1 MASPLLVTSEGFRK
15 KILVKNL
22 TPYNKSPRKIVP
34 PVDYPANISDL
45 AVKDS
50 PDDLI
55 DTPIFAK
62 ELYTKNQYGAEGGY
76 KQVPDPGALL
86 NTKSNEGEYGPGQQ
100 DAHILDQS
108 EIAAQKG
115 FGSISPAWKPLN
127 AYSNG
132 TTLIDSAEAFSKLDI
147 VYPNGGRKPNAQP
160 YPTTFNPSSYSPISI
175 LLSPDP
181 QGSNGLLSADSYI
194 ARLGATVLRKEFEV
208 RIGNEVRQLTIGR
221 ANIFNTRSGTD
232 LLNIATGRVP
242 LIEPNYTI
250 TVSANPV
257 LAATNFALRL
267 AGSILPV
274 SPIPGSYWDTNI
286 NSGQPTTIQQL
297 NNAFRKSGVGRFF
310 SRVLGF
316 NNTGS
321 QLFLNNTGGGQKSR
335 LFDNLDYNRYK
346 PDYPRTIF
354 DRLGGA
360 IVGTSATVS
369 NYYVGSITS
378 DPSRIFSPG
387 GDVPVDSFAR
397 ELATPVYGPTELAQL
412 YEGPSQSVRLGANG
426 PSYGN
431 GGGIEGG
438 FTWVS
443 PKYRGNAGKKVG
455 PGGEII
461 QQDEDFRP
469 SSYNSTESTNNQF
482 REGSILDDTQRIID
496 SQPAGGR
503 RLQHVGN
510 AIDQVS
516 KVFHDGYKEITKGSK
531 VIKYTIPANGQA
543 VGYEYCRIFTK
554 DVPYLQYNDLQKV
567 DGITT
572 SGRKISYSVLDST
585 YNLNIFP
592 NKKDSAGNSTNLVGD
607 NENTFHAKKYMFS
620 IENLAWRTSSTPGYT
635 VSDLPVCERGPNGGR
650 VMWFP
655 PYDLKFSET
664 NSASWKDSNF
674 IGRPEPVYTYNN
686 TRRTGSLSWKIV
698 VDHPSVLNLIVNK
711 VLTNETNNSR
721 IDNMINSFFAGC
733 VKYDLYE
740 LAKKYPLAN
749 PNELYEIQREL
760 DLGKLS
766 KEQVDEVKKGQVSGN
781 NSPKG
786 EEMDIKS
793 NTELK
798 SNDIKTALTGIGFY
812 FENEQPTGNSSYST
826 LYNTY
831 ITRKPSIV
839 DLSPTVESPYPSS
852 PQQVDSFFDNIIKW
866 NYEQFNK
873 NLIEIY
879 NGFNSGNLEKVT
891 INLAGTTSSS
901 TNRSYNRRINESRI
915 ESIKTYIKGFK
926 PGGQQQTLGQI
937 AESKIN
943 FVTVSEQ
950 SNATIK
956 SNTGYGASYICG
968 EKDTKQTDATIVN
981 TINAMACRRIVISS
995 INVQQKT
1002 PVAQNP
1008 ANSQQ
1013 EIVTSQN
1020 GTTNI
1025 VQNTNSNRS
1034 LPKNITKKVLRLL
1047 LSECDYFESI
1057 KEDTPMVYDNL
1068 KEKLK
1073 FFNPAFHT
1081 TTPEGL
1087 NSRLTFLNQCLRP
1100 GETIPVVKSVN
1111 GKAELKYNNAVNT
1124 SFGAPPV
1131 LILRVGDFYNT
1142 KIIPDT
1148 LNITYEG
1155 LDFNPEGI
1163 GVQPMIA
1170 NVSLSFK
1177 FVGGSGIKEAVDK
1190 LQNALSFNYYANTEI
1205 YDDRADVTDR
1215 SLENYDTEFYNMYN
1229 PAPPTSNEVQNND
1242 GQKNGGTIGEVISTI
1257 TNDTGTSGQ
1266 ISYTKFFSN
1275 LSDKTQEYFRNVL
1288 NKNKEVLTQYNEGV
1302 RQIFTLTRNYTKGE
1316 ILGLGNAEYGYI
1328 FGKPANYQDNM
1339 NTVFSDLI
1347 SDIQQNDDGFVKFI
1361 SSKGFS
1367 NKAVRVLKTNYK
1379 NYVVQKQST
1388 YLNGLSKIIQDFTI
1402 LQQNYVSEIAK
1413 LNAITYGRMI
1423 GNTEVSGTDGY
1434 QEKNNNIITYYTSGN
1449 SLSNI
1454 LKDGETVSLS
1464 LREFAI
1470 ETQKNI
1476 SFGNNKTNQ
1485 LVRPNTDKFNST
1497 NIFAQSGNISEFAKP
1512 NSGPNL
1518 QREYVILNNE
1528 IVDINKYNAFKS
1540 FLIDDILNTKSLL
1553 ENGNTNIGEMFD
1565 EYWVGEVRPIFE
1577 KQNKVAME
1585 FLDYLETN
1593 TLKNYINY
1601 TALKG
1606 QSDKNLDYSNQ
1617 TDTYEDSLKDERK
1630 KIISSLG
1637 KSTNSNTD
1645 KNTFNDR
1652 DGQINITKVKLN

>member
-76 KQVPDPGALL
+76 KQVPDPVALL

-250 TVSANPV
+250 TVPANPV

-297 NNAFRKSGVGRFF
+297 NNAFRRSGVGKFF

-316 NNTGS
+316 NKTGS

-360 IVGTSATVS
+360 IVGTSVTVS

-397 ELATPVYGPTELAQL
+397 EVASPVYGPTELAQL

-482 REGSILDDTQRIID
+482 TEGSILDDTQRIID

-531 VIKYTIPANGQA
+531 VIKYTIPENGQA

-620 IENLAWRTSSTPGYT
+620 IENLSWRTSSTPGYT

-766 KEQVDEVKKGQVSGN
+766 KEQVDGVKGN
-781 NSPKG
+781 QITGNDSPKG

-812 FENEQPTGNSSYST
+812 FENEQPTGDSSYST

-831 ITRKPSIV
+831 ITRKPAIV
-839 DLSPTVESPYPSS
+839 ELSPTVSNPYPSS
-852 PQQVDSFFDNIIKW
+852 PQQVSTFFDNVIKW

-901 TNRSYNRRINESRI
+901 TNRSYNKRINESRI
-915 ESIKTYIKGFK
+915 ESIKTYINGFK
-926 PGGQQQTLGQI
+926 PGGQQKTLSQI
-937 AESKIN
+937 AGSKIN
-943 FVTVSEQ
+943 FVTVPEQ
-950 SNATIK
+950 SNAAIK

-968 EKDTKQTDATIVN
+968 EKDTKQTNATIVN

-995 INVQQKT
+995 INIQQKT

-1111 GKAELKYNNAVNT
+1111 GKAELQYNNAVNT

-1205 YDDRADVTDR
+1205 YDDRADVTDK
-1215 SLENYDTEFYNMYN
+1215 SLEQYDKDFYNMYN

-1288 NKNKEVLTQYNEGV
+1288 NKNREVLTQYNEGV

-1402 LQQNYVSEIAK
+1402 LQQNYVAEIAK

-1454 LKDGETVSLS
+1454 LKDGKTVSTS
-1464 LREFAI
+1464 LGNFAI

-1476 SFGNNKTNQ
+1476 SFGNNLTNQ
-1485 LVRPNTDKFNST
+1485 LVRPNSDKFNST
-1497 NIFAQSGNISEFAKP
+1497 NIFKQSGNISEFAKP

-1528 IVDINKYNAFKS
+1528 IVDINKYTAFKS

-1553 ENGNTNIGEMFD
+1553 ENGNTNISETFD

-1585 FLDYLETN
+1585 FLNYLETN

-1617 TDTYEDSLKDERK
+1617 PDTHEDSLKDERK
-1630 KIISSLG
+1630 KIIGSLG
-1637 KSTNSNTD
+1637 KSTNSNTN
-1645 KNTFNDR
+1645 KNTFNDK

>member
-1 MASPLLVTSEGFRK
+1 
-15 KILVKNL
+15 
-22 TPYNKSPRKIVP
+22 
-34 PVDYPANISDL
+34 
-45 AVKDS
+45 
-50 PDDLI
+50 
-55 DTPIFAK
+55 
-62 ELYTKNQYGAEGGY
+62 
-76 KQVPDPGALL
+76 
-86 NTKSNEGEYGPGQQ
+86 
-100 DAHILDQS
+100 
-108 EIAAQKG
+108 
-115 FGSISPAWKPLN
+115 
-127 AYSNG
+127 
-132 TTLIDSAEAFSKLDI
+132 
-147 VYPNGGRKPNAQP
+147 
-160 YPTTFNPSSYSPISI
+160 
-175 LLSPDP
+175 
-181 QGSNGLLSADSYI
+181 
-194 ARLGATVLRKEFEV
+194 
-208 RIGNEVRQLTIGR
+208 
-221 ANIFNTRSGTD
+221 
-232 LLNIATGRVP
+232 
-242 LIEPNYTI
+242 
-250 TVSANPV
+250 
-257 LAATNFALRL
+257 
-267 AGSILPV
+267 
-274 SPIPGSYWDTNI
+274 
-286 NSGQPTTIQQL
+286 
-297 NNAFRKSGVGRFF
+297 
-310 SRVLGF
+310 
-316 NNTGS
+316 
-321 QLFLNNTGGGQKSR
+321 
-335 LFDNLDYNRYK
+335 
-346 PDYPRTIF
+346 
-354 DRLGGA
+354 
-360 IVGTSATVS
+360 
-369 NYYVGSITS
+369 
-378 DPSRIFSPG
+378 
-387 GDVPVDSFAR
+387 VDSFAR
-397 ELATPVYGPTELAQL
+397 EVASPVYGPTELAQL

-531 VIKYTIPANGQA
+531 VIKYTIPENGQA

-760 DLGKLS
+760 DLGRLS
-766 KEQVDEVKKGQVSGN
+766 KEQVDEVKGN
-781 NSPKG
+781 QITGNDSPKG

-812 FENEQPTGNSSYST
+812 FENEQPTGDSSYST

-831 ITRKPSIV
+831 ITRKPVIV
-839 DLSPTVESPYPSS
+839 ELSPTVSNPYPSS
-852 PQQVDSFFDNIIKW
+852 PQQVSTFFDNVIKW

-915 ESIKTYIKGFK
+915 ESIKTYINGFK
-926 PGGQQQTLGQI
+926 PGGQQQTLSQI
-937 AESKIN
+937 AGSKIN
-943 FVTVSEQ
+943 FVTVPEQ
-950 SNATIK
+950 SNAAIK

-995 INVQQKT
+995 INIQQKT

-1111 GKAELKYNNAVNT
+1111 GKAELQYNNAVNT

-1205 YDDRADVTDR
+1205 YDDRADVTDK
-1215 SLENYDTEFYNMYN
+1215 SLEQYDKDFYKMYN

-1242 GQKNGGTIGEVISTI
+1242 GQKNGGTIGEVISSET
-1257 TNDTGTSGQ
+1257 TDNGVSGQ
-1266 ISYTKFFSN
+1266 ISYDKFFTT
-1275 LSDKTQEYFRNVL
+1275 LSDKTQEYFRNVV
-1288 NKNKEVLTQYNEGV
+1288 NKNKEVLSQYNEAV
-1302 RQIFTLTRNYTKGE
+1302 RQVFTLTRNYTDGR
-1316 ILGLGNAEYGYI
+1316 ILNIGGDDGMI
-1328 FGKPANYQDNM
+1328 FGKPANYQSNVD
-1339 NTVFSDLI
+1339 TVLDDLI
-1347 SDIQQNDDGFVKFI
+1347 SDIQSGDDKFVEFI

-1367 NKAVRVLKTNYK
+1367 NKAIRTLKNNYK
-1379 NYVVQKQST
+1379 NFIIQKKST
-1388 YLNGLSKIIQDFTI
+1388 FSNALSKTIQDFTI
-1402 LQQNYVSEIAK
+1402 LQQNYVIEIAK
-1413 LNAITYGRMI
+1413 LNIITYGQLDVS
-1423 GNTEVSGTDGY
+1423 TKVSGTDGY
-1434 QEKNNNIITYYTSGN
+1434 QEKNNNIIVYYTSGT
-1449 SLSNI
+1449 SLENLVTGAETVRTSLINFAT
-1454 LKDGETVSLS
+1454 KTQETVSFNF
-1464 LREFAI
+1464 R
-1470 ETQKNI
+1470 
-1476 SFGNNKTNQ
+1476 GNQFTNK
-1485 LVRPNTDKFNST
+1485 LVRSNKDKFDNDAIFLQVNTTRDSFD
-1497 NIFAQSGNISEFAKP
+1497 NI
-1512 NSGPNL
+1512 NL
-1518 QREYVILNNE
+1518 QRQYFVLNKE
-1528 IVDINKYNAFKS
+1528 VVDLNQYQAFKS
-1540 FLIDDILNTKSLL
+1540 FLIDNILNTKSLM
-1553 ENGNTNIGEMFD
+1553 ENGNTNLSEMFD
-1565 EYWVGEVRPIFE
+1565 EYWSITTRPIF
-1577 KQNKVAME
+1577 VAENESALEFINYME
-1585 FLDYLETN
+1585 NN
-1593 TLKNYINY
+1593 TLKEYINY
-1601 TALKG
+1601 TALIG
-1606 QSDKNLDYSNQ
+1606 QKDKTLFFSNNPN
-1617 TDTYEDSLKDERK
+1617 TNEDSLKNNRK
-1630 KIISSLG
+1630 NLISSIG
-1637 KSTNSNTD
+1637 KTTNSNT
-1645 KNTFNDR
+1645 KKTTFNDQE
-1652 DGQINITKVKLN
+1652 GTINITKVKLN

>member
-1 MASPLLVTSEGFRK
+1 
-15 KILVKNL
+15 
-22 TPYNKSPRKIVP
+22 
-34 PVDYPANISDL
+34 
-45 AVKDS
+45 
-50 PDDLI
+50 
-55 DTPIFAK
+55 
-62 ELYTKNQYGAEGGY
+62 
-76 KQVPDPGALL
+76 
-86 NTKSNEGEYGPGQQ
+86 
-100 DAHILDQS
+100 
-108 EIAAQKG
+108 
-115 FGSISPAWKPLN
+115 
-127 AYSNG
+127 
-132 TTLIDSAEAFSKLDI
+132 
-147 VYPNGGRKPNAQP
+147 
-160 YPTTFNPSSYSPISI
+160 
-175 LLSPDP
+175 
-181 QGSNGLLSADSYI
+181 
-194 ARLGATVLRKEFEV
+194 LRKEFEV

-250 TVSANPV
+250 TVPANPV

-297 NNAFRKSGVGRFF
+297 NNAFRRSGVGKFF

-316 NNTGS
+316 NKTGS

-360 IVGTSATVS
+360 IVGTSVTVS

-387 GDVPVDSFAR
+387 GDIPVDSFAR
-397 ELATPVYGPTELAQL
+397 EVASPVYGPTELAQL

-531 VIKYTIPANGQA
+531 VIKYTIPENGQA

-760 DLGKLS
+760 DLGRLS
-766 KEQVDEVKKGQVSGN
+766 KEQVDEVKGN
-781 NSPKG
+781 QITGNDSPKG

-812 FENEQPTGNSSYST
+812 FENEQPTGDSSYST

-831 ITRKPSIV
+831 ITRKPVIV
-839 DLSPTVESPYPSS
+839 ELSPTVSNPYPSS
-852 PQQVDSFFDNIIKW
+852 PQQVSTFFDNVIKW

-915 ESIKTYIKGFK
+915 ESIKTYINGFK
-926 PGGQQQTLGQI
+926 PGGQQQTLSQI
-937 AESKIN
+937 AGSKIN
-943 FVTVSEQ
+943 FVTVPEQ
-950 SNATIK
+950 SNAAIK

-995 INVQQKT
+995 INIQQKT

-1111 GKAELKYNNAVNT
+1111 GKAELQYNNAVNT

-1205 YDDRADVTDR
+1205 YDDRADVTDK
-1215 SLENYDTEFYNMYN
+1215 SLEQYDKDFYKMYN

-1242 GQKNGGTIGEVISTI
+1242 GQKNGGTIGEVISSET
-1257 TNDTGTSGQ
+1257 TDNGVSGQ
-1266 ISYTKFFSN
+1266 ISYDKFFTT
-1275 LSDKTQEYFRNVL
+1275 LSDKTQEYFRNVV
-1288 NKNKEVLTQYNEGV
+1288 NKNKEVLSQYNEAV
-1302 RQIFTLTRNYTKGE
+1302 RQVFTLTRNYTDGR
-1316 ILGLGNAEYGYI
+1316 ILNIGGDDGMI
-1328 FGKPANYQDNM
+1328 FGKPANYQSNVD
-1339 NTVFSDLI
+1339 TVLDDLI
-1347 SDIQQNDDGFVKFI
+1347 SDIQSGDDKFVEFI

-1367 NKAVRVLKTNYK
+1367 NKAIRTLKNNYK
-1379 NYVVQKQST
+1379 NFIIQKKST
-1388 YLNGLSKIIQDFTI
+1388 FSNALSKTIQDFTI
-1402 LQQNYVSEIAK
+1402 LQQNYVIEIAK
-1413 LNAITYGRMI
+1413 LNIITYGQLDVS
-1423 GNTEVSGTDGY
+1423 TKVSGTDGY
-1434 QEKNNNIITYYTSGN
+1434 QEKNNNIIVYYTSGT
-1449 SLSNI
+1449 SLENLVTGAETVRTSLINFAT
-1454 LKDGETVSLS
+1454 KTQETVSFNF
-1464 LREFAI
+1464 R
-1470 ETQKNI
+1470 
-1476 SFGNNKTNQ
+1476 GNQFTNK
-1485 LVRPNTDKFNST
+1485 LVRSNKDKFDNDAIFLQVNTTRDSFD
-1497 NIFAQSGNISEFAKP
+1497 NI
-1512 NSGPNL
+1512 NL
-1518 QREYVILNNE
+1518 QRQYFVLNKE
-1528 IVDINKYNAFKS
+1528 VVDLNQYQAFKS
-1540 FLIDDILNTKSLL
+1540 FLIDNILNTKSLM
-1553 ENGNTNIGEMFD
+1553 ENGNTNLSEMFD
-1565 EYWVGEVRPIFE
+1565 EYWSITTRPIF
-1577 KQNKVAME
+1577 VAENESALEFINYME
-1585 FLDYLETN
+1585 NN
-1593 TLKNYINY
+1593 TLKEYINY
-1601 TALKG
+1601 TALIG
-1606 QSDKNLDYSNQ
+1606 QKDKTLFFSNNPN
-1617 TDTYEDSLKDERK
+1617 TNEDSLKNNRK
-1630 KIISSLG
+1630 NLISSIG
-1637 KSTNSNTD
+1637 KTTNSNT
-1645 KNTFNDR
+1645 KKTTFNDQE
-1652 DGQINITKVKLN
+1652 GTINITKVKLN